1 MPFFSPKGHDFGNY
15 YQLDGWGVFLV
26 VFTVLYT
33 LFLLGLSCVLWTW
46 RNHPVIRMRRVP
58 LAIAAVL
65 VLHVYVCIV
74 LLVYPWNGHFPC
86 SVEFWVMSV
95 YLPIGIGLFQASNQ
109 QLLRISRGQ
118 QALLT
123 EDTYRTLPSGKNRRE
138 YYWSAFVIWAKNA
151 KDQGSFEGFLAAGMV
166 AQVRRFLAQLTS
178 SDRLGLLTFVG
189 SLSVHSSS
197 SSSRAS
203 STRTVL

>member
-1 MPFFSPKGHDFGNY
+1 MPFFSPKGHDWGNY

-26 VFTVLYT
+26 VFTILYT
-33 LFLLGLSCVLWTW
+33 LLLIGLSCILWTW
-46 RNHPVIRMRRVP
+46 RTHPVIRMRRVP

-86 SVEFWVMSV
+86 SVEFWVMSI

-118 QALLT
+118 QSLLT
-123 EDTYRTLPSGKNRRE
+123 ADTYKPLPSGKNRRE
-138 YYWSAFVIWAKNA
+138 YYWSAFMIWARAA
-151 KDQGSFEGFLAAGMV
+151 KDQDDFEGYLAAGMV
-166 AQVRRFLAQLTS
+166 VQVSNVETHRQIRIP
-178 SDRLGLLTFVG
+178 
-189 SLSVHSSS
+189 SLSI
-197 SSSRAS
+197 R
-203 STRTVL
+203 STDCCD